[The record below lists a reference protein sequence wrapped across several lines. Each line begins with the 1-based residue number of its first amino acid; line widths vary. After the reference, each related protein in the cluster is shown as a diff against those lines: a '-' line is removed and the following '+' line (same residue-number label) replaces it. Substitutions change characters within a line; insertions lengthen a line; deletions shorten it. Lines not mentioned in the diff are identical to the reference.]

1 MCQACTLT
9 TSAALDDDRAAAF
22 EQRFVGALN
31 DAAMIVMASV
41 GHRTGLFDALS
52 GAAPMTST
60 ALAARAGLNER
71 YVREW
76 LGAMVCAGIVEM
88 DGEAGSYILPAAHA
102 KFLTRAADANLAV
115 IAQFMPL
122 IGSVEDD
129 VVHCFRH
136 GGGVPYARYAR
147 FHEVMAEES
156 GQTVLPALDT
166 AILPLVPGLAG
177 RLDRGIRVLDVGCGR
192 GRALLQL
199 AARYPRSTF
208 SGFDLSGEAIV
219 WARAEASRLGL
230 GNVRF
235 AVRDLSDFDR
245 TAPVAAF
252 DLALTFDAIHDQA
265 KPQAVLNGIRR
276 ALAPDGVYLAQDI
289 KGAGR
294 HDKDR
299 DNPIGALLYTISCM
313 HCMTVS
319 LAQGGDGLGAMW
331 GREKAECM
339 FREAGFRAV
348 EVHEL
353 AHDIQ
358 NAYYVC
364 RP

>member
-1 MCQACTLT
+1 MCQACNLT
-9 TSAALDDDRAAAF
+9 TATAIDGDRAAAF

-31 DAAMIVMASV
+31 DAAMIVMASI

-52 GAAPMTST
+52 DTAPMTSI
-60 ALAARAGLNER
+60 ALAERAGLNER

-76 LGAMVCAGIVEM
+76 LGAMVCARIVEM
-88 DGEAGSYILPAAHA
+88 DGEAGTYSLPEAHA
-102 KFLTRAADANLAV
+102 RFLTRAAAANLAV
-115 IAQFMPL
+115 IAQFLPL
-122 IGSVEDD
+122 VGSVEDD

-136 GGGVPYARYAR
+136 GGGVPYSRYAR

-156 GQTVLPALDT
+156 GQTVLPVLET
-166 AILPLVPGLAG
+166 AILPLVPGLVG
-177 RLDRGIRVLDVGCGR
+177 RLDRGIRVVDVGCGR

-199 AARYPRSTF
+199 AARYPRSSF
-208 SGFDLSGEAIV
+208 AGFDLSEEAIV
-219 WARAEASRLGL
+219 WARTEAKRLGL
-230 GNVRF
+230 GNVTF
-235 AVRDLSDFDR
+235 TVRDLSDFDR
-245 TAPVAAF
+245 TAPMAAF

-265 KPQAVLNGIRR
+265 KPQAVLDGILR
-276 ALAPDGVYLAQDI
+276 ALASDGVYLAQDI

-299 DNPIGALLYTISCM
+299 DNPIGTLLYTISCM

-331 GREKAECM
+331 GRDKAECM
-339 FREAGFRAV
+339 FREAGFRSV

-353 AHDIQ
+353 EHDIQ